1 MISGPSI
8 PCGSPAPTR
17 SRGIPRAT
25 PLLAAASLLL
35 SCARGA
41 GAQDTQI
48 TLAPASQSTTSPT
61 LSYQT
66 DVCANTGQQLTSIP
80 NVVRVL
86 LDGVQQGPSG
96 NQLVWI
102 TGCQTAWRVTGIVAL
117 IPGNA
122 NVLSVSAWDSE
133 GVLHAST
140 AATYRYLYIRPFIGP
155 VEGSIGIPPASP
167 GVAYFTVKNDGN
179 TTGSISLS
187 TSCSGRVASCGA
199 PSSSLVTLDSAQSTT
214 ISVAFTTALAGGLG
228 TVVLTGVGADP
239 SAFSASQ
246 QVAVSV
252 PDPVAF
258 IVVNP
263 KGQSAGDIAASQTSP
278 HTFMVSSV
286 SANYTETVTV
296 SASCPPPS
304 GHPEVSCS
312 VNGSSSIQLRPQTN
326 AFVEVDLLAPNSAGV
341 SGEIR
346 LTATVDGTTVSD
358 MGSMTYATVTSG
370 DNAFFLSTNAGSDV
384 LLRKPTAPW

>member
-102 TGCQTAWRVTGIVAL
+102 TGCQTAWRVTGFVAL

-122 NVLSVSAWDSE
+122 
-133 GVLHAST
+133 T
-140 AATYRYLYIRPFIGP
+140 IP
-155 VEGSIGIPPASP
+155 V
-167 GVAYFTVKNDGN
+167 T
-179 TTGSISLS
+179 
-187 TSCSGRVASCGA
+187 R
-199 PSSSLVTLDSAQSTT
+199 Q
-214 ISVAFTTALAGGLG
+214 
-228 TVVLTGVGADP
+228 
-239 SAFSASQ
+239 
-246 QVAVSV
+246 AV
-252 PDPVAF
+252 
-258 IVVNP
+258 
-263 KGQSAGDIAASQTSP
+263 
-278 HTFMVSSV
+278 
-286 SANYTETVTV
+286 
-296 SASCPPPS
+296 
-304 GHPEVSCS
+304 
-312 VNGSSSIQLRPQTN
+312 
-326 AFVEVDLLAPNSAGV
+326 
-341 SGEIR
+341 
-346 LTATVDGTTVSD
+346 
-358 MGSMTYATVTSG
+358 
-370 DNAFFLSTNAGSDV
+370 
-384 LLRKPTAPW
+384 